1 MKAMSKSPLN
11 EYLLLSRGR
20 WDADKSPERIQSA
33 IDDFYT
39 WYDRLVSEGKFKPGR
54 RLATSAALVDRIGI
68 TDGPFAET
76 KEVIGGY
83 WFIVAASLEEAAS
96 IAAQSP
102 CLACGLSYEIRPIE
116 WERASAYRESSET
129 PSRAK

>member
-1 MKAMSKSPLN
+1 MEKENVK

-20 WDADKSPERIQSA
+20 WDADKSPERIQAA
-33 IDDFYT
+33 IDDFYV
-39 WYDRLVSEGKFKPGR
+39 WYERMVSAGKIKPGR
-54 RLATSAALVDRIGI
+54 RLASAGKLVSRLGI
-68 TDGPFAET
+68 SDGPFAET

-83 WFIVAASLEEAAS
+83 WFILAPNLQEAAA

-116 WERASAYRESSET
+116 LERASAYRESTET
-129 PSRAK
+129 PVRAK